1 VPVPKAEIKVPLVS
15 DVELSMNIPT
25 VIGSPESMA
34 VTVNVVV
41 AIEPVKVE
49 TAG

>member
-1 VPVPKAEIKVPLVS
+1 MRVPLVS
-15 DVELSMNIPT
+15 DVELSINIPT
-25 VIGSPESMA
+25 NMGSPESIA

-41 AIEPVKVE
+41 AIEPVNVE